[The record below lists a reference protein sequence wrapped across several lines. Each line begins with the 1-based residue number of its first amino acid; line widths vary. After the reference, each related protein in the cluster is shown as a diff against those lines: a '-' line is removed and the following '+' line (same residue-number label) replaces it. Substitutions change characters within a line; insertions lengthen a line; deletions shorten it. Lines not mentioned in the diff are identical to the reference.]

1 MYKELCKEDDKIK
14 NLENLNDY
22 QEKYFKI
29 VKLI

>member
-1 MYKELCKEDDKIK
+1 LCEEDTNIK

-29 VKLI
+29 VKCK